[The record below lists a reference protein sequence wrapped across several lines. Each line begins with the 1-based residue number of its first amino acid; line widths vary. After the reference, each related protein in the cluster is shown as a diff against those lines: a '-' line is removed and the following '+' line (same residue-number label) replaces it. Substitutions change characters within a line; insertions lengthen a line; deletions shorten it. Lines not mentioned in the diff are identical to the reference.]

1 MYITGREIFEPVRSE
16 DGQCDYGYAVFR
28 GHVLLCTEGKCG
40 RHYGK
45 RKRIRTYGGEACRV
59 AGLLGRRYVFIDD
72 SRLVYQNEE
81 KELLVFDAKTGET
94 EKPELPGSAYNY
106 YLSEDRTRIA
116 VSGYNYLR
124 IIDAEDYTEVQN
136 LDEYCKEQTGRIYF
150 NEDSTA
156 VVLTLRNSDD
166 VMSEDRRLLYLG
178 LTDDTKRYSDWKT
191 AYVEDVAFKDGCMYV
206 LTYENRDELYS
217 VFDSYLEEY
226 EESTGKLLYRKEYK
240 NAMLNDILFSRG
252 DDDSMLLYGSYEA
265 DAVSRKT
272 ARFTCAPRRASAA
285 LYMRRR

>member
-16 DGQCDYGYAVFR
+16 DGQCDNGYAVFR

-178 LTDDTKRYSDWKT
+178 MTDDTKRYSDWET
-191 AYVEDVAFKDGCMYV
+191 AYV
-206 LTYENRDELYS
+206 
-217 VFDSYLEEY
+217 
-226 EESTGKLLYRKEYK
+226 
-240 NAMLNDILFSRG
+240 
-252 DDDSMLLYGSYEA
+252 
-265 DAVSRKT
+265 
-272 ARFTCAPRRASAA
+272 
-285 LYMRRR
+285 